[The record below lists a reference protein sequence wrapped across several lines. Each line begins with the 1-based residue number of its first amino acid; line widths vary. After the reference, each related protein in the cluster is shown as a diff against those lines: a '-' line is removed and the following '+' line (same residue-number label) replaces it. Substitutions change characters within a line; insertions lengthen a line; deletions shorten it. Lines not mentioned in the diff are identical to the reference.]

1 MLIGDTIKNNFC
13 ERINFP
19 MPILQEKSLLF
30 TLYSRPLCEQ
40 TCYTLLES
48 QHLEFKV
55 LILVFNI

>member
-1 MLIGDTIKNNFC
+1 
-13 ERINFP
+13 